1 MDFHF
6 TPQEEAFRQELRTWL
21 AANLPADYDPEKFAW
36 EMDAEERFRFHLAWH
51 KEMHKG
57 GWVGVHWPKEYGG
70 RGATLLEQLIFS
82 EELGRLHAPHPANFL
97 GLMMAGPVIMHWGTE
112 EQKKRY
118 LPKIL
123 SAEELW
129 CEGLSEPGSGSDLAS
144 LQTRAVEDGDSFIV
158 NGQKVWT
165 SGAHRAQFCQLF
177 VRTDPDA
184 PKHKGMACLLVDMQ
198 TPGITV
204 RPLVQ
209 ITGDAEFNE
218 VFFSDVRVPKANLLG
233 AKDQGWQVLVTTLMF
248 ERSGIG
254 LDLPVD
260 QTLHQLVA
268 LVRQV
273 DINGQPASANP
284 AIRQKLAQFT
294 IECKAIRYNVLRHL
308 TRRLRG
314 IPPGPEG
321 SIGKLA
327 GSELGLRMTAFA
339 TELLGSYAP
348 LLLDSPY
355 AVAQGRWA
363 RVALS
368 ARALTIAGG
377 TSEVQR
383 NIVGE
388 RVLGLPKG

>member
-6 TPQEEAFRQELRTWL
+6 TPEEEAFRHELRSWL
-21 AANLPADYDPEKFAW
+21 AANLPRDYDPEEFAW
-36 EMDAEERFRFHLAWH
+36 GMDVDERFRFQMTWH
-51 KEMHKG
+51 GKLHAGK
-57 GWVGVHWPKEYGG
+57 WVGIHWPKEYGG
-70 RGATLLEQLIFS
+70 RGATLIEQLIFH
-82 EELGRLHAPHPANFL
+82 EELERAHAPRPANVL

-123 SAEELW
+123 SGEELW

-144 LQTRAVEDGDSFIV
+144 LQTRAVEDGDSFVV

-165 SGAHRAQFCQLF
+165 SWAHRSQWCQLF

-184 PKHKGMACLLVDMQ
+184 PKHKGMACLLVDMKS
-198 TPGITV
+198 PGVTV

-209 ITGDAEFNE
+209 ITGDAEFSE
-218 VFFSDVRVPKANLLG
+218 VFFTDVRVPKANLVG
-233 AKDQGWQVLVTTLMF
+233 PKDQGWQVLVTTLMF

-254 LDLPVD
+254 FDLPVD
-260 QTLHQLVA
+260 ATLQQLIA
-268 LVRQV
+268 LTRHLEV
-273 DINGQPASANP
+273 DGKPASADS
-284 AIRQKLAQFT
+284 AVRQKLAQFT
-294 IECKAIRYNVLRHL
+294 IECRAIRYNVLRHL
-308 TRRLRG
+308 TRRLKG
-314 IPPGPEG
+314 NPPGPEG

-327 GSELGLRMTAFA
+327 GSEVGLKMAAFA
-339 TELLGSYAP
+339 TELLGAHAS
-348 LLLDSPY
+348 LLSDSPH
-355 AVAQGRWA
+355 ALEQGKWA
-363 RVALS
+363 RVALG

>member
-6 TPQEEAFRQELRTWL
+6 TPQEDDFRQELRSWL
-21 AANLPADYDPEKFAW
+21 AANLPVDYEPEQFQW
-36 EMDAEERFRFHLAWH
+36 GMDADERFRWQLAWH
-51 KEMHKG
+51 KRLHQG
-57 GWVGVHWPKEYGG
+57 GWVGLHWPKEYGG
-70 RGATLLEQLIFS
+70 RGATLIEQLIFHQ
-82 EELGRLHAPHPANFL
+82 ELERVRAPGPTNFL
-97 GLMMAGPVIMHWGTE
+97 ALMMAGPIIMHWGTE
-112 EQKKRY
+112 EQKHRY

-123 SAEELW
+123 SAEEIW
-129 CEGLSEPGSGSDLAS
+129 CEGLSEPNSGSDLAS
-144 LQTRAVEDGDSFIV
+144 LQTRAVEDGDYFVV

-165 SGAHRAQFCQLF
+165 SLAHRSQFCQLF

-184 PKHKGMACLLVDMQ
+184 PKHKGMACLLVDMK

-233 AKDQGWQVLVTTLMF
+233 GKDQGWQVLVTTLMF

-254 LDLPVD
+254 LDMPVD
-260 QTLHQLVA
+260 HLLHDLLRLTRKIEVHG
-268 LVRQV
+268 R
-273 DINGQPASANP
+273 PANEDPSV
-284 AIRQKLAQFT
+284 RQKLAQFA
-294 IECKAIRYNVLRHL
+294 IECKAIRYNVFRHL
-308 TRRLRG
+308 TRRLKG
-314 IPPGPEG
+314 HPPGPEG

-327 GSELGLRMTAFA
+327 GSEVGLKMIAFA
-339 TELLGSYAP
+339 SELLSTYGA
-348 LLLDSPY
+348 LMLGSPY
-355 AVAQGRWA
+355 AVEQGHWA
-363 RVALS
+363 RAALG
-368 ARALTIAGG
+368 ARGLSIAGG